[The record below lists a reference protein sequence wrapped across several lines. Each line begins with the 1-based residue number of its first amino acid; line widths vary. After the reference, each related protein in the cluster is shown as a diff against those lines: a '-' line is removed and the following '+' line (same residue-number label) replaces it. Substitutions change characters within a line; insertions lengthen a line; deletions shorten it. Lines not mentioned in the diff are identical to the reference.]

1 MNLIT
6 LDTSSEHLVLGVYV
20 RQQLFSFEEAVGQ
33 KHAERILPSLA
44 ILLERA
50 GTTLADIDTI
60 AFSSG
65 PGGFTGL
72 RIGCGIAQGLAVAHG
87 LTLMPLPTLDIIAAE
102 FPDQSVYVC
111 ADARMGQVYSA
122 FYFADRSESSAIT
135 LCAPD
140 ALLRP
145 DLPCIG
151 VGSGFSVYRDALA
164 AHLGSSITDMVADA
178 RPQVSGMLALALSG
192 RYPCVP
198 PEQAEL
204 LYVRDKVALTSRER
218 AQKT

>member
-1 MNLIT
+1 MNLIV
-6 LDTSSEHLVLGVYV
+6 LDTSSEHLILGVYV
-20 RQQLFSFEEAVGQ
+20 RQQLFSLDEPVGQ
-33 KHAERILPSLA
+33 KHAECILPSLA
-44 ILLERA
+44 VLLERA
-50 GTTLADIDTI
+50 GATLADINTI

-87 LTLMPLPTLDIIAAE
+87 LTLMPVPTLDIIAAD

-122 FYFADRSESSAIT
+122 IYTADRSERSHIT
-135 LCAPD
+135 LCAPEE
-140 ALLRP
+140 
-145 DLPCIG
+145 LPKPSMPCVG
-151 VGSGFSVYRDALA
+151 VGSGFAVYRDAL
-164 AHLGSSITDMVADA
+164 VAQFGTSMAEYVPDA
-178 RPQVSGMLALALSG
+178 RPQASGMLALALSG
-192 RYPCVP
+192 HYPCVP

-204 LYVRDKVALTSRER
+204 LYVRNKIALTSRER